1 MYGSD
6 TLPISDGLGAEET
19 YWVAMESAR
28 SALAAALAEM
38 VSEEEISEQQSR
50 RHGPCLSARYGCR
63 NILRAMRSVSTDL
76 VPREMRRY

>member
-38 VSEEEISEQQSR
+38 VSEEEISEQQAVAMA
-50 RHGPCLSARYGCR
+50 HAYLHDTAAGIYLGP
-63 NILRAMRSVSTDL
+63 
-76 VPREMRRY
+76 